1 MIHTNSYPYILI
13 GLVTRLLAN
22 VSETYPSKH
31 AKNNVLTLRLQLKEL
46 GYTVTLGF
54 MTGGTYVAM
63 ERAIFAIPD
72 DEPIGALYSQ
82 VISLFRTF
90 ENVLYAEA
98 TTKQLYVLPTR
109 RFNSDILLSDP
120 GKLLKPGAFAK
131 LEDIAKGD
139 LASAGRC
146 ILFGEA
152 TAASFHLLR
161 ATESVLTSYYFHH
174 RRQKRLLKPMW
185 GPMTDQLRTKKSNKP
200 PKTLLDTLD
209 MIRNSYRNPTQ
220 HPTATYEIDGAQD
233 LMGVCLD
240 AIGKMANELSAR
252 E

>member
-13 GLVTRLLAN
+13 GLLTRLLVN
-22 VSETYPSKH
+22 VSRTYPSKH
-31 AKNNVLTLRLQLKEL
+31 AKDNVKTLKLKLKE
-46 GYTVTLGF
+46 GGFTVTLAF
-54 MTGGTYVAM
+54 MTGNAYGDM
-63 ERAIFAIPD
+63 EQALYALPD
-72 DEPIGALYSQ
+72 DGPIGELYFQ
-82 VISLFRTF
+82 VIAHFKTF

-139 LASAGRC
+139 LGSAGRC

-152 TAASFHLLR
+152 TAAAFHLLR

-174 RRQKRLLKPMW
+174 RRHKRLPKPMW
-185 GPMTDQLRTKKSNKP
+185 GPMTEQLRAKKSNKP
-200 PKTLLDTLD
+200 SKTLLDTLD

-240 AIGKMANELSAR
+240 AIGKMADELSAR
-252 E
+252 G